1 MINIKKLS
9 VTLIACL
16 LVAFA
21 LTMSV
26 QAADQKTGSA
36 KGKTLKA
43 TLQEGSDTVYH
54 IEIEVPKSAGVST
67 VSFPI
72 WTVANGKDDLVY
84 HNAEQVDETHCALDL
99 DIRTDHYNGDSL
111 TIEAVS
117 KSGGKEQKLDS
128 ITFPIKRSE
137 ITQYAGH
144 KGYSAQYP
152 ENSLASFKNNKWDY
166 AENDIWFTKD
176 NQWVVMHD
184 PTIDRMTNGT
194 GKIQEMTLDQI
205 RQYKIDKGTNLDKCA
220 AEDLVIPTFKEYLE
234 ACKSSNS
241 IPVIHIKPEKIP
253 RAAYDNMVKD
263 LKETGFNAKNM
274 VFICFFAEPL
284 KEMEAQFPG
293 VEMMYLA
300 GGEAEKRISTVKDI
314 SNNCGLDVNYK
325 TVDADVMRVCK
336 DNDTKLGVWTL
347 PDKELKKFLRL
358 KVDYI
363 TLDN

>member
-1 MINIKKLS
+1 MINIKKTSIVFIAVLILILS
-9 VTLIACL
+9 A
-16 LVAFA
+16 A
-21 LTMSV
+21 MSV
-26 QAADQKTGSA
+26 QAADGKSGTT

-43 TLQEGSDTVYH
+43 TLEPDSDTVYH
-54 IEIEVPKSAGVST
+54 IEVEVPKSSGVSD

-72 WTVANGKDDLVY
+72 WTVANGQDDLVA
-84 HNAEQVDETHCALDL
+84 HKAEKMDDTHYALDL
-99 DIRTDHYNGDSL
+99 DIRNDHYNGDSL
-111 TIEAVS
+111 TIEATG

-128 ITFPIKRSE
+128 ITVPIKRTE

-144 KGYSAQYP
+144 KGYSAKYP
-152 ENSLASFKNNKWDY
+152 ENSLAAFKNNKWDY
-166 AENDIWFTKD
+166 AENDIWFTQD

-184 PTIDRMTNGT
+184 PTIDRTSNGT
-194 GKIQEMTLDQI
+194 GKIAEMTLDQI
-205 RQYKIDKGTNLDKCA
+205 RQYKLDKGKNIEQCQP
-220 AEDLVIPTFKEYLE
+220 EDLVIPTFKEYLE

-253 RAAYDNMVKD
+253 AAAYNSMVQD
-263 LKETGFNAKNM
+263 LKDTGFNASNM

-284 KEMEAQFPG
+284 KEMDRRFPG

-300 GGEAEKRISTVKDI
+300 GGEAEKRISTVQEI

-325 TVDADVMRVCK
+325 TVDADVMKATKTNNV
-336 DNDTKLGVWTL
+336 KLGVWTL
-347 PDKELKKFLRL
+347 PDDELKKFLKL